1 MYMTLHS
8 TCFVKMAYYESAMFK
23 KVSKHWRNN

>member
-1 MYMTLHS
+1 MTLHC

-23 KVSKHWRNN
+23 EISKHWRNN